1 MNFSKDDI
9 QKAFKTTPIEE
20 SLLVFQSSNDTSSY
34 IEYALLALRDQR
46 LTEGDIKR
54 WIDSIERLKDC
65 YLYEQTNPLRIRLK
79 NSIYPIT
86 LVDKPE
92 FTDVCQVNSWILA
105 QDHTFNVQKPP
116 LFQVYLIETGL
127 GQCLCLVYHH
137 LLFDGISVQLALS
150 TLDLNSK
157 LTFSDWNPKSESLAA
172 DKIELTPFSLERLV
186 PPPATP
192 EKGYSRESF
201 ELLNVSY
208 ETFMLEWLRYLQQA
222 SGSEEIIIGEVFSAR
237 DSSIESSTAL
247 GYFVQTWPVRI
258 HSDLTLEQ
266 LRHTREAIKAQA
278 TGWVKDHYTQNAFD
292 HCWVVEPSLNSDI
305 EAYFYSRPHYVLTIV
320 LSPQGNNLSVN
331 FCWNLEK
338 IDRGAA
344 LEICTSFVQSLKGN
358 NATKQSLTPY
368 KPRFHSILDRWEEM
382 VQQHPMHSAVEDH
395 TGCVLNYTELDKASD
410 RLASMLNINKGA
422 CVGVYTSYSALIPIS
437 FLAILKCGGIYVPL
451 DPTVSADRRAFI
463 IENSG
468 VEVIISDLNPSFN
481 GRIIDPTKL
490 SEYSNFNRGHSELT
504 DTCYLIYTSGTTGI
518 PKGCAVNHLNLLN
531 LFEGTNTVFSFKP
544 DDRWILAHS
553 YGFDFS
559 TWEIWGALLNG
570 ASLYI
575 PNRKE
580 VQDTF
585 RFHKLLIE
593 KQVNILNQTPKSFYN
608 IMLVDEDLKELGHL
622 DYVIFGGD
630 KLQSNRLT
638 SWMETYPNMSLIN
651 MYGITE
657 TTVHVTFHKVQP
669 ELQSNIGKA
678 LPGYKVSLMNEAGR
692 IVPPGFLGE
701 IYVYGNGVCNGYYQ
715 NPLLSDEKFAE
726 NELGRHYKS
735 GDLAWQ
741 IGDSYY
747 YLGRRDRQVKIR
759 GFRIELGEIEYLLKK
774 HVATC
779 DFIVLFVQD
788 KLISFY
794 KGDSNTLNP
803 DQFRGIL
810 ADYAIPSSF
819 VYVSEFPLNQS
830 GKIDERALL
839 AKSNTLVQPQV
850 DSNHL
855 SAIYQEFLGAS
866 IDLNRSFLQNGGDSI
881 LAIRLINRLKKEGW
895 ELSVPALFSET
906 ALAMLTPK
914 QNQEATPMQNPIH
927 AFHELNQLPF
937 QADHYFFPL
946 LEAQEGILIDC
957 LKAEN
962 KSLYVEQLS
971 YEITSSFSPE
981 AIQLAY
987 ENVCKSHALLRS
999 RIVRKDGT
1007 YLFEVSPGTPIE
1019 VHILVSEALNDF
1031 MPSDF
1036 NRGFDLHENLSRL
1049 TIIPGTHAHSIVWTH
1064 HHLLLDGWSLGVFS
1078 KLMLDALEG
1087 NVRASSDGFISFCC
1101 AQVLLDKNKTY
1112 WKQRVQVD
1120 EQELLIP
1127 ALPARTEEEEYHKS
1141 RVFIPV
1147 EGLNRIRQEN
1157 LSQHAF
1163 MMAAWSAF
1171 LGVLFEKTSIQFG
1184 NVVSLRDDSAMD
1196 ELGMY
1201 IRTLPF
1207 HAHLSHSETFVDYA
1221 RRIFNSLQEDATHT
1235 QDPINA
1241 YVTENQLNHL
1251 FVFENY
1257 PIDFSLLSAKG
1268 IKIGTFNERTGA
1280 AWTTLVYPKE
1290 NGFELAILHDTRIY
1304 SSLYVDH
1311 ILNHFKNWMSEL
1323 KWDIPLEQT
1332 KGLFIRTARLQ
1343 GPKVHRTETN
1353 ILEILKRDSKHLLI
1367 QGSEIEISY
1376 AQLWDETKL
1385 LSSSIQILP
1394 GEAVGIDVKSTYHF
1408 VLSIVA
1414 VWLAQGVP
1422 CPVDRRYPDSRK
1434 EFIYRNAGIRK
1445 ILVSE
1450 ELTLHIQ
1457 DRLNEP
1463 IVHAREASFILH
1475 TSGSTGEPKGVIQT
1489 HECLINLIQ
1498 WNTEAYS
1505 LDAKEV
1511 ILQLSSFGF
1520 DASFHEVLLA
1530 MSLGA
1535 SLIEV
1540 PFEARLDIQQI
1551 REYIRGFNAT
1561 LAWIPARLLN
1571 AILEVDPNFLSD
1583 CDSIKHIVTT
1593 GEALV
1598 IGKELKHYIATKEI
1612 TLLNFYGPTETHV
1625 ITAQAITFNEAIT
1638 QPTIGKSLPNTDILL
1653 VNNHQIVPKGFP
1665 GELWAAGA
1673 HLALGYLNDAQL
1685 TAEKFVFHE
1694 GQRYYQTGDWVFL
1707 DEHENLHF
1715 IGRKDDQ
1722 IKIRGFRVEP
1732 LEVERL
1738 FTEIPEVQQSCV
1750 LVYEQRLFA
1759 FIVSDESIE
1768 TIKSRAI
1775 ERMPDYMIPSAF
1787 FRIEIMPINNN
1798 GKADRTRLKAQIQAQ
1813 ATQPSAPLDSTRVSV
1828 QCWKAI
1834 LGHTN
1839 FQMTD
1844 AFEHVGGN
1852 SILLMKM
1859 QAWLEKN
1866 AGCFISVKSLLSHN
1880 TPELLEQLI
1889 QDSRA
1894 IHELDLPDSF
1904 PLNTLQQGILLTEL
1918 GNNWGSRSPFLLR
1931 FIAHLKEPLT
1941 DSRWKEA
1948 VEAVLAQFPYLTY
1961 TLNQVEDPKSTCWI
1975 ASKEQTMRYSAEH
1988 LVRWEHPLIRFIKHE
2003 PTKIEFIYHHL
2014 LMDGLGM
2021 NVLLNRL
2028 IEHLEGKVKPA
2039 TYSNTHLIEYN
2050 PVNTGLVIETTTRTC
2065 TIFKY
2070 RISENELEK
2079 ISNYCESNNLPK
2091 REFFLGSVALAHQ
2104 YATIAMADVTNHP
2117 GIPGMFTELIPVQID
2132 LNTGQGTAQE
2142 LQATLNTSI
2151 VFNYM
2156 ITEIPAQWVNG
2167 IEIQEPMF
2175 TKYPFE
2181 WQFIDY
2187 VTHIEVAFYASIE
2200 NPNAAGIF
2208 EIWKNQLLQHEGT
2221 EPKTIKNNELF
2232 DDFDF

>member
-34 IEYALLALRDQR
+34 IEYAVLALRDQR
-46 LTEGDIKR
+46 LTEGDIKC

-65 YLYEQTNPLRIRLK
+65 YLYEQANPLRIRLK
-79 NSIYPIT
+79 NSIYPISI
-86 LVDKPE
+86 VDKPE
-92 FTDVCQVNSWILA
+92 FTDVSQVNSWILS

-127 GQCLCLVYHH
+127 GQFFCLVYHH

-150 TLDLNSK
+150 ALDLNSK
-157 LTFSDWNPKSESLAA
+157 LTFSDWNPKSQSLAA
-172 DKIELTPFSLERLV
+172 EKIQLSPFSLERLV
-186 PPPATP
+186 PPPVTP

-258 HSDLTLEQ
+258 TSDLTLEQ
-266 LRHTREAIKAQA
+266 LRHKREAIKAQA

-292 HCWVVEPSLNSDI
+292 HCWVVESSLNSDI

-320 LSPQGNNLSVN
+320 LSPKGNNLTVN

-338 IDRGAA
+338 IDPSAA

-358 NATKQSLTPY
+358 NAAKQSLTPY

-382 VQQHPMHSAVEDH
+382 VQQYPMHSAVEDH
-395 TGCVLNYTELDKASD
+395 TGSVLNYTELDKASD

-422 CVGVYTSYSALIPIS
+422 CVGVYTSYSASIPIS

-531 LFEGTNTVFSFKP
+531 LFEGTNTLFSFKP

-575 PNRKE
+575 PDRKE

-608 IMLVDEDLKELGHL
+608 LMLVDEDLKELGHL

-657 TTVHVTFHKVQP
+657 TTVHVTFQKVQP

-678 LPGYKVSLMNEAGR
+678 LPGYEVSLNNEAGR

-927 AFHELNQLPF
+927 AFNELNQLPF

-999 RIVRKDGT
+999 RIVRKDGS
-1007 YLFEVSPGTPIE
+1007 YLFEVSPETPIE
-1019 VHILVSEALNDF
+1019 VHILAGEALNDF

-1120 EQELLIP
+1120 EQELLVP
-1127 ALPARTEEEEYHKS
+1127 GLPARTEEEEYHKS

-1207 HAHLSHSETFVDYA
+1207 HAHLNHSETFVDYA

-1257 PIDFSLLSAKG
+1257 PIDFTLLSSKG
-1268 IKIGTFNERTGA
+1268 IKIGAFNERTGA

-1311 ILNHFKNWMSEL
+1311 ILNHFKNWLSEL
-1323 KWDIPLEQT
+1323 KWDIPFEQT

-1376 AQLWDETKL
+1376 AQLWDEAKS

-1434 EFIYRNAGIRK
+1434 EFIYTNAGIRK

-1475 TSGSTGEPKGVIQT
+1475 TSGSTGEPKGVIQS
-1489 HECLINLIQ
+1489 HECLINLIR
-1498 WNTEAYS
+1498 WNTQAYP

-1540 PFEARLDIQQI
+1540 PFESRLDIQQI
-1551 REYIRGFNAT
+1551 REYILGFNAT

-1571 AILEVDPNFLSD
+1571 AILEVDPNFLAD

-1653 VNNHQIVPKGFP
+1653 VNNHQIVPKGLP
-1665 GELWAAGA
+1665 GELWASGA

-1685 TAEKFVFHE
+1685 TSEKFVFHE

-1707 DEHENLHF
+1707 DEQENLHF

-1738 FTEIPEVQQSCV
+1738 LTEIPAVQQSCV

-1759 FIVSDESIE
+1759 FIVTDESIE
-1768 TIKSRAI
+1768 SIKSGAI
-1775 ERMPDYMIPSAF
+1775 ERMPDYMIPSVF
-1787 FRIEIMPINNN
+1787 FRIDVMPINNN

-1813 ATQPSAPLDSTRVSV
+1813 ATQPSAPLDSTRISV

-1866 AGCFISVKSLLSHN
+1866 AGCFISVKSLLAHN

-1904 PLNTLQQGILLTEL
+1904 PLNTLQKGVLLTEL
-1918 GNNWGSRSPFLLR
+1918 GNDWGSHSPFLLR

-1941 DSRWKEA
+1941 DSKWKEA

-1975 ASKEQTMRYSAEH
+1975 ASKEQAMRYSAEH

-2065 TIFKY
+2065 AIFKY

-2079 ISNYCESNNLPK
+2079 ISSYCESNDLPK
-2091 REFFLGSVALAHQ
+2091 REFFLRSVALAHQ

-2132 LNTGQGTAQE
+2132 LNTGQRTAQDQ
-2142 LQATLNTSI
+2142 QATLNTSI

-2156 ITEIPAQWVNG
+2156 ITEIPKQWVNG

-2187 VTHIEVAFYASIE
+2187 VTHIEVAFYTSVE
-2200 NPNAAGIF
+2200 NPNTAGIF
-2208 EIWKNQLLQHEGT
+2208 ETWKNQLLQHEGT